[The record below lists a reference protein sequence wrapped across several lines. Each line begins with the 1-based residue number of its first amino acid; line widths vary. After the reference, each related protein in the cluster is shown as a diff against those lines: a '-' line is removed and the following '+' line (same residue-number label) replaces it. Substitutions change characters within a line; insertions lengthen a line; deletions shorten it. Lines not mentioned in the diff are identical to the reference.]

1 MTDTTNEVI
10 AHILKDDTRSK
21 NERVEELLKMRED
34 ARALQRAATESP
46 MGGDTPDTS
55 GLREIDRALERLGQN
70 GPAEAEENSAATL

>member
-1 MTDTTNEVI
+1 MTNTTNEVI
-10 AHILKDDTRSK
+10 AHILKDDSRSK

-55 GLREIDRALERLGQN
+55 GLREIDRALERLGQDD
-70 GPAEAEENSAATL
+70 PAEAEENSAATL